1 MPTYTV
7 ASCQVAS
14 LASDAT
20 SFVDVVNA
28 PTPTLAGRRVRLRGK
43 NRRVIAV
50 FEGAHRDHYE
60 SSLDNRAY
68 ERQIQEEDDA
78 FDKESSK

>member
-14 LASDAT
+14 LASEAT
-20 SFVDVVNA
+20 SFVDVIDA
-28 PTPTLAGRRVRLRGK
+28 PTPTLAGRRIRLQGK
-43 NRRVIAV
+43 NRRIIAV

-68 ERQIQEEDDA
+68 ERQIQEEDEV
-78 FDKESSK
+78 FDKEHNR